1 MKRKIIAIY
10 SILIGFSV
18 IGMWLMILNT
28 QTLPE
33 GKIEL
38 TFHLFSEF
46 LMATV
51 CIVGGFLKLMKAR
64 FARSVSIA
72 GFSMLVYSVLNVAGY
87 YGERGETAMMA
98 MFVVLFILSLIASII
113 LITEKKR
120 SHVNH

>member
-1 MKRKIIAIY
+1 
-10 SILIGFSV
+10 
-18 IGMWLMILNT
+18 
-28 QTLPE
+28 
-33 GKIEL
+33 
-38 TFHLFSEF
+38 
-46 LMATV
+46 MATV